1 MTLVF
6 CHSGFVDRTA
16 RDETV
21 GLDTVEIVMRTEEVF
36 SIDLPDEEC
45 GMISSVGDLYSLVL
59 EKLSITATAQDRAAT
74 ASSGRNRL
82 PDRFPDL
89 EPWTAPD
96 VWATLTAIIRDQLQ
110 VDYEEITENAT
121 FSDDLCCD

>member
-1 MTLVF
+1 
-6 CHSGFVDRTA
+6 
-16 RDETV
+16 V